1 MGILGSQFYSLVD
14 STKMRKCAKMAKK
27 WHEDCNG
34 LKKSSYL
41 CLRYLTILVMNVQF
55 DKTKALNALLYVA
68 NRVQRKD
75 FHKIFKIIYFADRQH
90 LAEWGRPIT
99 GDTYIAMDAGPVPS
113 RMYDML
119 KIVRGDSYL
128 PDTEGLGEFFKVENW
143 MYVRPLVDADLN
155 KLSKNEQEALNDSIA
170 KYAGLSYD
178 EIKEKSHDIAWRST
192 ARDFSIKWEDIARE
206 AGLDSEEMECINEF
220 SALQAALS

>member
-1 MGILGSQFYSLVD
+1 
-14 STKMRKCAKMAKK
+14 
-27 WHEDCNG
+27 
-34 LKKSSYL
+34 
-41 CLRYLTILVMNVQF
+41 MNVQF

-90 LAEWGRPIT
+90 LNDWGKPIT
-99 GDTYIAMDAGPVPS
+99 GDTYIAMEAGPVPS

-128 PDTEGLGEFFKVENW
+128 PDTEGLGKYFKVENW
-143 MYVRPLVDADLN
+143 MYVTPLQNADLN
-155 KLSKNEQEALNDSIA
+155 KLSRNEQEVLDDSIA
-170 KYAGLSYD
+170 KYASLSYD
-178 EIKEKSHDIAWRST
+178 EIKEKSHDVAWRST

-206 AGLDSEEMECINEF
+206 AGLSTEELECVNEY
-220 SALQAALS
+220 SALEAALN

>member
-1 MGILGSQFYSLVD
+1 
-14 STKMRKCAKMAKK
+14 
-27 WHEDCNG
+27 
-34 LKKSSYL
+34 
-41 CLRYLTILVMNVQF
+41 MNVQF
-55 DKTKALNALLYVA
+55 DKTKALNALLFVA

-128 PDTEGLGEFFKVENW
+128 PDTEGLGKFFKVENW
-143 MYVRPLVDADLN
+143 MYVQPLVDADLS
-155 KLSKNEQEALNDSIA
+155 KLSKNEQEALNDSVA
-170 KYAGLSYD
+170 KYSGLSYD

-220 SALQAALS
+220 SDLQAALS

>member
-1 MGILGSQFYSLVD
+1 
-14 STKMRKCAKMAKK
+14 
-27 WHEDCNG
+27 
-34 LKKSSYL
+34 
-41 CLRYLTILVMNVQF
+41 MNVQF
-55 DKTKALNALLYVA
+55 DKVKALNALLYVA
-68 NRVQRKD
+68 NRVKRKD

-128 PDTEGLGEFFKVENW
+128 PDTEGLGRFFKVENW
-143 MYVRPLVDADLN
+143 MYVLPLKDADLN
-155 KLSKNEQEALNDSIA
+155 KLSKNEKDALDDSIC
-170 KYAGLSYD
+170 KYASLSYD

-206 AGLDSEEMECINEF
+206 AGLDSEEMECIKAF
-220 SALQAALS
+220 SALESELS